1 MRGDVVMSEILR
13 SWKEIAS
20 YAGASVRTL
29 QRWEREFHLPIR
41 RIATKKGAVVFAF
54 RADLDTWFRVR
65 TQTAEMAVRDEHFR
79 MMFMSSPLP
88 SVVVD
93 NSRKILDLNDAFCE
107 LLGVE
112 RTELLGRCL
121 DVLSQGSP
129 DYDNEEWHH
138 FLEVGASLGQR
149 NGRRA
154 DGSVLAVEYVIK
166 SVFPGLNVVTI
177 VASHPGGV
185 PRNQVYSRLGR
196 VRLGV

>member
-1 MRGDVVMSEILR
+1 MSEILR

-54 RADLDTWFRVR
+54 RSDLDTWFRAR

-79 MMFMSSPLP
+79 MMFINSPLP

-129 DYDNEEWHH
+129 EYDNKEWNH

-154 DGSVLAVEYVIK
+154 DGSVMAVEYVIK

-177 VASHPGGV
+177 IASHPGGV

-196 VRLGV
+196 VSLGV

>member
-1 MRGDVVMSEILR
+1 MSEILR

-54 RADLDTWFRVR
+54 RSDLDTWFRAR

-79 MMFMSSPLP
+79 MMFINSPLP

-129 DYDNEEWHH
+129 EYDNKEWNH

-177 VASHPGGV
+177 IASHPGGV

-196 VRLGV
+196 VSLGV